1 MSEVFERG
9 SEPEHIRVL
18 LVDDH
23 AILRQG
29 LKMLIDAEPDLVVV
43 GEAGESEPALVLAK
57 ELQPDVVI
65 LDLSLPGRSGLL
77 VLPDLVKVLT
87 KGRVLVLTMHDDPSH
102 MKAVLAAGA
111 SGFVVKKAAHAEL
124 LSSIRAVYA
133 GRKPIGGV
141 EFTDEALE
149 SFVGRAG
156 AGPLG
161 ALSAREIEVLADIA
175 RGYTTKQIGE
185 RLGISLKTVE
195 TYRTRLA
202 DKLGVRDR
210 SDIVRIALEL
220 DLLST

>member
-1 MSEVFERG
+1 MSDDRV
-9 SEPEHIRVL
+9 SVL

-23 AILRQG
+23 TILRQG
-29 LKMLIDAEPDLVVV
+29 LRMLIEAEPDLRVV
-43 GEAGESEPALVLAK
+43 GEAGDADEAMDLAAK
-57 ELQPDVVI
+57 LQPDVVI
-65 LDLSLPGRSGLL
+65 LDLSMPGRSGLL
-77 VLPDLVKVLT
+77 VLPDLVKTVRS
-87 KGRVLVLTMHDDPSH
+87 GRVLVLTMHDDPSH
-102 MKAVLAAGA
+102 LKAVLAAGA

-124 LSSIRAVYA
+124 LSAIRAVHA
-133 GRKPIGGV
+133 GRKPIGGI
-141 EFTDEALE
+141 EFSDEALE

-156 AGPLG
+156 TGPLG
-161 ALSAREIEVLADIA
+161 SLSAREVEVLSDIA
-175 RGYTTKQIGE
+175 RGYTTKQIAE

>member
-1 MSEVFERG
+1 MKNR
-9 SEPEHIRVL
+9 IRVL

-23 AILRQG
+23 TILRQG
-29 LKMLIDAEPDLVVV
+29 LRMLIDAEPDLQVV
-43 GEAGESEPALVLAK
+43 GEGGDADEALTLAT
-57 ELQPDVVI
+57 ELQPDVLI
-65 LDLSLPGRSGLL
+65 LDLSMPGRSGLV
-77 VLPDLVKVLT
+77 VLPELKKVLT
-87 KGRVLVLTMHDDPSH
+87 TGRILVLTMHDDPSH

-124 LSSIRAVYA
+124 ISSIRMVYE
-133 GRKPIGGV
+133 GRNPIGGV

-156 AGPLG
+156 TGPLG
-161 ALSAREIEVLADIA
+161 ALSAREVEVLCEIA
-175 RGYTTKQIGE
+175 RGFTTKQIAE
-185 RLGISLKTVE
+185 KLGISLKTVE

-220 DLLST
+220 DLLTQ

>member
-1 MSEVFERG
+1 MSESDAPAER
-9 SEPEHIRVL
+9 IAVV

-29 LKMLIDAEPDLVVV
+29 LRMLIDAEPDMKVV
-43 GEAGESEPALVLAK
+43 GESGDGEAAIEIAR

-65 LDLSLPGRSGLL
+65 LDLSLPGKSGLL
-77 VLPDLVKVLT
+77 VLPDLLKVLV
-87 KGRVLVLTMHDDPSH
+87 KGRVLVLTMHDDPAH
-102 MKAVLAAGA
+102 LKAVLAAGA
-111 SGFVVKKAAHAEL
+111 SGFVVKQAAHAEL

-141 EFTDEALE
+141 EFSDEALE

-161 ALSAREIEVLADIA
+161 TLSAREIEVLSDIA
-175 RGYTTKQIGE
+175 RGFTTKQIAE
-185 RLGISLKTVE
+185 RLGISLKTVD
-195 TYRTRLA
+195 TYRARLA
-202 DKLGVRDR
+202 EKLGVRDR

-220 DLLST
+220 DLLS